1 MQHKLKW
8 PGCPGL
14 TNKEKNMYIIL
25 IDGAHHK
32 GSSKNIV
39 KSMARRDHETQN
51 PDNYMQLV
59 RARVKEVHRIE
70 INFMNEMGFLTELQ
84 RVGLI
89 YKMEED
95 ET

>member
-1 MQHKLKW
+1 
-8 PGCPGL
+8 
-14 TNKEKNMYIIL
+14 MYIIL
-25 IDGAHHK
+25 IDGAYHK